1 MWLSDLNKD
10 ETVTSYRPE
19 DLDDPRFV
27 VMYSWPDSRRPDKIY
42 KCCQY
47 FVHLHHASMFSEQ
60 VGRPANTLY
69 SKVYE
74 RGEDGVYREWIE
86 EAEPEIFVDNVA
98 PFFAW
103 DDLRLVYI

>member
-1 MWLSDLNKD
+1 
-10 ETVTSYRPE
+10 
-19 DLDDPRFV
+19 
-27 VMYSWPDSRRPDKIY
+27 
-42 KCCQY
+42 
-47 FVHLHHASMFSEQ
+47 MFSEQ